1 MSRFRQLLLASLA
14 VAIAILLSGVGAT
27 YAQQDSAPVKPTAE
41 QEAVAAQRK
50 ADAARKARA
59 SRDESFKRRH
69 ETQKYIKKVAE
80 GQESKRAEAPDNA
93 GKEGAK

>member
-1 MSRFRQLLLASLA
+1 MNRIRRLLLASLA
-14 VAIAILLSGVGAT
+14 VAITILLSGVGAT

-50 ADAARKARA
+50 AAAARKARA
-59 SRDESFKRRH
+59 QRDEAFKKRH

-80 GQESKRAEAPDNA
+80 GQESKGAAAPDNA